1 MEAFR
6 LLYMLLSG
14 LLLLG
19 WAVWSDSLSCAGVL
33 LLMLP
38 VLALIVLNM
47 LEVALLRRRALVG
60 MYLEGESW
68 LSRLMCRKAV
78 LLLWQVIKA
87 TVLVFILFVEALDW
101 PLWFWL
107 LLLVVDIPLLF
118 FTSQR
123 LVQSLQGQ
131 VKAGAQGIIARRLLV
146 TVNTLI
152 LALLLAGGRMFEPQ
166 TDYRNMSWQETAV
179 YAAQQEQLH
188 CELLAPLVRT
198 KAVQQALVERLVRQG
213 LEMLTNTWGKLA
225 GWLLFFFWSGLSLWA
240 WSRMLLAPL
249 IQKVD
254 LDRIMH
260 KGCYFG

>member
-1 MEAFR
+1 MQAFR
-6 LLYMLLSG
+6 LLYMLFPG

-19 WAVWSDSLSCAGVL
+19 WAMWSDSLPCAGVL

-60 MYLEGESW
+60 MYLKGESW

-78 LLLWQVIKA
+78 LFLWQVTKA

-101 PLWFWL
+101 PPWFWL
-107 LLLVVDIPLLF
+107 LLLVDIPVLF
-118 FTSQR
+118 FTSHR
-123 LVQSLQGQ
+123 LEQSLQGQ

-166 TDYRNMSWQETAV
+166 TDYRDMSWQETAV

-213 LEMLTNTWGKLA
+213 LEILTNTWGKLA

-249 IQKVD
+249 IQKTD
-254 LDRIMH
+254 LDRIIH
-260 KGCYFG
+260 KGCHLG

>member
-1 MEAFR
+1 MQAFR
-6 LLYMLLSG
+6 LLYMLFPC

-19 WAVWSDSLSCAGVL
+19 WAMWSDSLPCVGVL

-60 MYLEGESW
+60 MYLEGENW

-78 LLLWQVIKA
+78 LFLWQVTKA

-101 PLWFWL
+101 PPWFWL
-107 LLLVVDIPLLF
+107 LLMMMDIPVLF
-118 FTSQR
+118 FTSHR
-123 LVQSLQGQ
+123 LEQSLQGQ
-131 VKAGAQGIIARRLLV
+131 VKAGAQGIIARHLLV

-152 LALLLAGGRMFEPQ
+152 LALLLAGGWMFEPQ
-166 TDYRNMSWQETAV
+166 TDYRDMSWQATAV
-179 YAAQQEQLH
+179 YAAQQ
-188 CELLAPLVRT
+188 
-198 KAVQQALVERLVRQG
+198 ALVEKLVRQG

-249 IQKVD
+249 IQKTD

-260 KGCYFG
+260 KGCHLG

>member
-1 MEAFR
+1 MQAFR
-6 LLYMLLSG
+6 LLYMLFPG

-19 WAVWSDSLSCAGVL
+19 WVMWSDSLPCVGVL

-78 LLLWQVIKA
+78 LFLWQVTKA

-101 PLWFWL
+101 PPWFWL
-107 LLLVVDIPLLF
+107 LLLLDIPVLF
-118 FTSQR
+118 FTSHR
-123 LVQSLQGQ
+123 LEQSLQGQ

-152 LALLLAGGRMFEPQ
+152 LALLLAGGWMFEPQ
-166 TDYRNMSWQETAV
+166 TDYRDMSWQATAV

-188 CELLAPLVRT
+188 CELLAPLART

-254 LDRIMH
+254 LDRLMH
-260 KGCYFG
+260 KGCHLG